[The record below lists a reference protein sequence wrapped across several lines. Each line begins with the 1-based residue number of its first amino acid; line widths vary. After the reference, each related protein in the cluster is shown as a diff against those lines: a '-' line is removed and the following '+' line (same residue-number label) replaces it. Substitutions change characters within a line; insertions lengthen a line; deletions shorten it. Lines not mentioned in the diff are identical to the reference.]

1 MVSFMAQKPNSL
13 LMEPKTGV
21 LNVCFEKIFEVHS
34 NPLFTGDTNLNESFT

>member
-21 LNVCFEKIFEVHS
+21 LNVCFDKTFEVYS
-34 NPLFTGDTNLNESFT
+34 NHLFSL